1 MHVYVFKLWV
11 FKHTEWASQVAL
23 LVKNLPVSAGDTGD
37 GGLIPGLG
45 RSLELSLETHSS
57 ICAWRI
63 P

>member
-1 MHVYVFKLWV
+1 MYVYVFKLWV

-23 LVKNLPVSAGDTGD
+23 LVKNLPVNAGDTGD

-45 RSLELSLETHSS
+45 RSLELSLATHSS